1 MQELT
6 LELAP
11 EIYRRL
17 REEAEHLGET
27 PQTVARKWLT
37 ERLTAPTLM
46 AGSDREKAHQ
56 ALSDA
61 GLSAELGPNL
71 RRLGNPSV
79 RLESVVAALSRT
91 DGKPLSEIVREQRGA
106 KE

>member
-27 PQTVARKWLT
+27 PQVVARQWLT
-37 ERLTAPTLM
+37 ERLITHAPT
-46 AGSDREKAHQ
+46 AGSDREKARQ
-56 ALSDA
+56 ALADA
-61 GLSAELGPNL
+61 GLLAELGPNL
-71 RRLGNPSV
+71 RRMANSSV
-79 RLESVVAALSRT
+79 RLESVVAALSRA
-91 DGKPLSEIVREQRGA
+91 DGKPLSEIVLEQRGA